1 MPTIANN
8 QIEFRKRG
16 ITHNLQYQAATAW
29 NISSNG
35 MTTGSDIVDGS
46 RGLTLWS
53 IQDAVG
59 ATLQDNSVT
68 NAYMGVEI
76 WNVPTT
82 ATLLVQGGN
91 LVGNT
96 YGVRLPDDSSYGA
109 AGAGKA
115 VVSGVNVQ
123 GSTTAGIAVD
133 SSVHGIALQLD
144 VTGNSV
150 ASGSPAECLVLGS
163 AASAN
168 IHDNTASITGNQ
180 IGVEVDTGKALIQNN
195 DLTGNTVAGIW
206 ATNGAT
212 VDSGNCSG
220 VNVTGLGVS
229 AGGNNLSGYL
239 AGTAKAIVNANAGGT
254 PLVLADHDNFG
265 AVSTNDVIADAL
277 TGQVDYSQTPAVI
290 AAPAN
295 VLVTCVSEVP
305 AAVTTLTDFISAGGY
320 FSATGGVTVSSSDTT
335 NYTSPSPYIG
345 SGVITRTYIIAD
357 GCSVATS
364 AVQTITFTTRF
375 RRPSPVC
382 R

>member
-1 MPTIANN
+1 M
-8 QIEFRKRG
+8 QG
-16 ITHNLQYQAATAW
+16 SVSATAV
-29 NISSNG
+29 NNIIVASPAVITISSNNVG
-35 MTTGSDIVDGS
+35 YSVWNTPTTGSITISGGS
-46 RGLTLWS
+46 
-53 IQDAVG
+53 V
-59 ATLQDNSVT
+59 N
-68 NAYMGVEI
+68 NA
-76 WNVPTT
+76 
-82 ATLLVQGGN
+82 
-91 LVGNT
+91 T
-96 YGVRLPDDSSYGA
+96 YGVWVNNYDGYQSPGASTLATITGVTIAESALAGVYVQDDPRASTNG
-109 AGAGKA
+109 
-115 VVSGVNVQ
+115 VV
-123 GSTTAGIAVD
+123 
-133 SSVHGIALQLD
+133 LQAT
-144 VTGNSV
+144 VTGNTV
-150 ASGSPAECLVLGS
+150 INGSPVGVWTPGTNAAALVP
-163 AASAN
+163 N
-168 IHDNTASITGNQ
+168 NTAWITGNQ
-180 IGVEVDTGKALIQNN
+180 IGVEVDTGRALIQNN

-212 VDSGNCSG
+212 VDAGNCTG
-220 VNVTGLGVS
+220 VNVTGLGIS

-305 AAVTTLTDFISAGGY
+305 AAVATLTDFISAGGY
-320 FSATGGVTVSSSDTT
+320 FSANSGVTVSSSDTT

-364 AVQTITFTTRF
+364 AVQTITFSNWF